1 MIRGDYVS
9 FDLEK
14 YLEEQRRHMDAIN
27 RMLEPSKAILD
38 FAARQKKIADEI
50 MVLSGYSK
58 AFKQMEAIAESINK
72 INVQVPSFENILGT
86 YNQTKDFVQNCES
99 YIDESDTDKVKA
111 IEEAKEQFGEMPDLE
126 PVVQKFSP
134 EQMEQ
139 FKQVMTEINQE
150 ASKGK
155 EAKKTLPERANTF
168 LLLFVNISKVP
179 EAIEKYYSAAKAICS
194 IVKDSLDL

>member
-1 MIRGDYVS
+1 MS

-38 FAARQKKIADEI
+38 FSAKQMKIADGITKQYGYPE
-50 MVLSGYSK
+50 VLS
-58 AFKQMEAIAESINK
+58 QMEAIAKSVNK

-86 YNQTKDFVQNCES
+86 YNQTRDFVQNYES

-168 LLLFVNISKVP
+168 LTLFVGISQVP
-179 EAIEKYYSAAKAICS
+179 EAIEKYYSAVKVICS
-194 IVKDSLDL
+194 IMKDLL